1 MTKKKKPTYSVEAEL
16 RRSHPAR
23 AAEAVQWRARRGT
36 SPARAEAEP
45 ALPVRTP
52 HATLAAEAAE
62 WDSGRRTPSGFTD
75 DEEAV
80 PRAHE
85 ATAISIRIPNALLAL
100 LKKFAE
106 REGTG
111 YQVLIKRWL
120 DDRVRLERDRLRGLS
135 PAGSSSTRSRA
146 PQFPLQDRD
155 GDIHYQRA

>member
-1 MTKKKKPTYSVEAEL
+1 MTKKKPTYSVEAEM
-16 RRSHPAR
+16 RTSHATR
-23 AAEAVQWRARRGT
+23 AAEAAEGEPRRRT
-36 SPARAEAEP
+36 PPRRDDDPAVP
-45 ALPVRTP
+45 ARTP

-62 WDSGRRTPSGFTD
+62 WDSRRRTPSGFTD
-75 DEEAV
+75 DDEAV

-106 REGTG
+106 REGIG

-120 DDRVRLERDRLRGLS
+120 DDRLRLERERLRGLS
-135 PAGSSSTRSRA
+135 PAGSPRARSRA

-155 GDIHYQRA
+155 GDIHYQPA